1 MLFRHPLAGTSTLP
15 FPSYL
20 PRHLDP
26 RGISLPPP
34 HLFFLFRLEPG
45 PPSFPFL
52 SYVLGWNRPCLWF
65 LFPFPLGRCER
76 VPRIHTD
83 EERES
88 GMGPRSPTN
97 HPGTRS
103 DGPRPGPRV
112 RRGERRTVKR
122 GRLFSTDGVRR
133 TRECR
138 VPSPSDRNRVRTR
151 GILLSNPVVPGQRP
165 SNRPSEEPPSPLHP
179 SRTTLHTPSLP
190 RSPTTP
196 TRVCLQKRVD
206 LLLPSLPDGQGRRIC
221 TRKRE
226 IEPFGKRN
234 GCKRGGIRTTGR
246 HSTCC
251 RRQEATHRATASHPR
266 PRLRPREARR
276 SGSTQRVWPSAA
288 VSKQGRK
295 CGAKVGRTQDRIRL
309 EKLEFERP

>member
-1 MLFRHPLAGTSTLP
+1 MVVICPSITTSAIQSLMKADFVMHLLQCSFDIPLQGLPLSLSLRTFPGTWI
-15 FPSYL
+15 
-20 PRHLDP
+20 HVA
-26 RGISLPPP
+26 SLS
-34 HLFFLFRLEPG
+34 H
-45 PPSFPFL
+45 PPSFFSLSSRTWSTPLSFL

-83 EERES
+83 EGRES

-138 VPSPSDRNRVRTR
+138 VPSPPDRNRVRTR

-179 SRTTLHTPSLP
+179 SRTTLHPRFSPSFSHDSHEGVSAKGGGSAPAFSP
-190 RSPTTP
+190 R
-196 TRVCLQKRVD
+196 
-206 LLLPSLPDGQGRRIC
+206 
-221 TRKRE
+221 
-226 IEPFGKRN
+226 
-234 GCKRGGIRTTGR
+234 
-246 HSTCC
+246 
-251 RRQEATHRATASHPR
+251 
-266 PRLRPREARR
+266 RPREADLHEETRNR
-276 SGSTQRVWPSAA
+276 TVRE
-288 VSKQGRK
+288 
-295 CGAKVGRTQDRIRL
+295 AKRM
-309 EKLEFERP
+309 